1 MRSGEEGPGSVNG
14 GGLSLPNPPRR
25 VRVVPLGPEL
35 PAPELVGWLAAWL
48 GESLS
53 VPAVVEPVV
62 QGDEAWLTPERS
74 QLLSGRI
81 VDSLLEY
88 YPPPEGREPEE
99 WVLGLT
105 AADLRAGSREFVFGE
120 ATLGGGWAV
129 VSVARLGAA
138 GEPAFR
144 ERLAKEALHE
154 LGHLAGLRHC
164 GRGGCLMHPAADV
177 AAVDARG
184 TVLCDRCRREGARPR
199 S

>member
-1 MRSGEEGPGSVNG
+1 MRSDTDEPGG
-14 GGLSLPNPPRR
+14 ARGDPGLPNPPRR
-25 VRVVPLGPEL
+25 LRLVPLGPEL
-35 PAPELVGWLAAWL
+35 PAPELVAWLAGML
-48 GESLS
+48 GDRLS
-53 VPAVVEPVV
+53 VPAVVDPVV

-74 QLLSGRI
+74 QLFSGRI

-105 AADLRAGSREFVFGE
+105 AADLQAGARGFVFGE

-129 VSVARLGAA
+129 VSIARLGAA

-164 GRGGCLMHPAADV
+164 DRTGCLMHPAVDV
-177 AAVDARG
+177 AAVDAREA
-184 TVLCDRCRREGARPR
+184 VLCDRCRRDGARAR